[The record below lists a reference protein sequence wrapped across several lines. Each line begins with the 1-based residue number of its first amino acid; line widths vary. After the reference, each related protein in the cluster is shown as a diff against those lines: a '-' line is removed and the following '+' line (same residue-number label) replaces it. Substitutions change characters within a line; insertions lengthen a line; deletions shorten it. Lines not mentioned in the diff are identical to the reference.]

1 MSVVAA
7 YHPRMVERDGS
18 TGKLAEAD
26 FMPDCDAASHRQ
38 WAAYKRSSWNY
49 PDVDEDDV
57 LREVVRHNQP
67 YGWNPAN
74 PRLEGGKLHGMVAK
88 RLGIDDGLRL
98 YTAFRS
104 PLDDRGADGFFDYRG
119 RIVTIDLTLDG
130 SKLENGY
137 KADVVVGPD
146 LDFAAYQIAER
157 FAERCAA
164 PRLDVG
170 GVMMPMR
177 KPPARPAA
185 A

>member
-26 FMPDCDAASHRQ
+26 FMPDCDAASKRQ

-57 LREVVRHNQP
+57 LTEVVKHNQP
-67 YGWNPAN
+67 YGWNPAK
-74 PRLEGGKLHGMVAK
+74 PRLEGGTLHSKVAK
-88 RLGIDDGLRL
+88 RLGCDDGLRL

-104 PLDDRGADGFFDYRG
+104 PLDGRGIDGFFDYRG
-119 RIVTIDLTLDG
+119 RTVTIDLTLDG

-137 KADVVVGPD
+137 NADVVVGPD
-146 LDFAAYQIAER
+146 LELAADEIARGLER
-157 FAERCAA
+157 RAA

-170 GVMMPMR
+170 GVAMPMR
-177 KPPARPAA
+177 RPPARPVFA
-185 A
+185 